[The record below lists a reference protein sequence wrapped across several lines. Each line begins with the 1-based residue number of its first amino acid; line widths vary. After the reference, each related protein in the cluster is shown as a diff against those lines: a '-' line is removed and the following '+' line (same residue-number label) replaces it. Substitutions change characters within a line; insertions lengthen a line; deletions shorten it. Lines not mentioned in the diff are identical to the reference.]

1 MNEKKTPIALEN
13 GQYTVVEVQRAPRA
27 KPLAAAMESSLT
39 GDGDGGDVRHNN
51 APLHPQ
57 TRTTEHDDVRT
68 DIKAGVEEERVDIVS
83 PRPLVVANDSVVNA
97 IYDDNDDDND
107 DDSMTQATRTDDDVI
122 REAFDTALDVN
133 GIAGLED
140 AEEDEDE
147 DRIIW
152 SPPK

>member
-13 GQYTVVEVQRAPRA
+13 GRYTVVEVQRAPRA
-27 KPLAAAMESSLT
+27 KPSAAAMESSLT
-39 GDGDGGDVRHNN
+39 GDGDGDDARRNN
-51 APLHPQ
+51 AAFHPQ
-57 TRTTEHDDVRT
+57 TRTTERDDVRT

-83 PRPLVVANDSVVNA
+83 PRPLVVSNDSVVNA